1 MYSLIALLINKPEIQ
16 KKMADDIIKVL
27 GKREPRLKDRQ
38 SLPYIEAAILE
49 VLRYT
54 TILPLNIPHY
64 TTKDTSLNGY
74 DIPKDTRVRYFFNI
88 LIFFSIFSKACN
100 LL

>member
-1 MYSLIALLINKPEIQ
+1 MYSLIALLINEPEIQ

-27 GKREPRLKDRQ
+27 GKREPHLKDRQ

-49 VLRYT
+49 VFRYT

-64 TTKDTSLNGY
+64 TTQDTSLNGY
-74 DIPKDTRVRYFFNI
+74 DIPKDTRVRFFLNI
-88 LIFFSIFSKACN
+88 F
-100 LL
+100 